1 MAQRSAGY
9 GLIDLIFTIGL
20 LSILM
25 LIAMGP
31 LLKARQQANA
41 SSAIGSLRAI
51 NSAELTFA
59 LTCGGGFYAPDLT
72 TLGTAPVGSREAFVG
87 PDLGASDPVTK
98 AGYVIQ
104 LDAAPFATAPTSCN
118 GLALGAAG
126 QSYRAAADPT
136 EPGNPRFFA
145 TNADGLLWEDNTTLF
160 AVMPETGEPPSGHVL
175 R

>member
-1 MAQRSAGY
+1 MAQRSEGFT
-9 GLIDLIFTIGL
+9 LIDLIFTIGL

-31 LLKARQQANA
+31 LLKARQQAGSA
-41 SSAIGSLRAI
+41 SAIGSLRAL
-51 NSAELTFA
+51 NSAELSFA

-72 TLGTAPVGSREAFVG
+72 TLGTAPVGSRDAFVG
-87 PDLGASDPVTK
+87 ADLGASDPVIK

-104 LDAAPFATAPTSCN
+104 LDAAPYPGAPTSCN
-118 GLALGAAG
+118 GLGIGAAG

-145 TNADGLLWEDNTTLF
+145 TNADGLIWEDNATLF
-160 AVMPETGEPPSGHVL
+160 AVMPETGEPAAGHTL